1 VTKLRFGLAS
11 LATQVMLLFLIAT
24 LVPLGVSLARTATD
38 RRAADEAAWAQA
50 RASAALAAEQVDAA
64 VDVARGAALTVE
76 HLPDF
81 WAGSDERRD
90 EILAAL
96 AVAQPTFNALAFF
109 TADLRERGLSSHADG
124 AARGDLSG
132 RAYAREAVATGH
144 LATTAEPLIALQT
157 GQVVLPVAVPTRS
170 MAALPESGLPAGEG
184 FLVAGL
190 KVDRLPT
197 LWDELPM
204 PPASTVML
212 IDTRGGHILAGSAS
226 VRQRVGQVID
236 APVLEGIRAGN
247 PSFRKIAPDGS
258 ERLLAWAPVV
268 GTAWIVAVSIPT
280 AAIYGPIDGLALWR
294 AGEALAAVASTY
306 GLLLLLWRRI
316 GSRLDLLQR
325 AAARWARGE
334 WDHRAG
340 VVGRDELGR
349 LAATYDEMADRLAE
363 REAER
368 ARAQARQEALVRIA
382 RRLAGDASDEQIL
395 ETLVDEA
402 TGLVDADAAT
412 VFRLDEASGE
422 LTPFQSTI
430 RNLGPLPV
438 QPPKLGAA
446 GQAVIA
452 RAPIVVD
459 DYFGYPAAIESLRR
473 AGVRAVA
480 AVPLVDDG
488 RVLGALWVATRRVGK
503 RFDGGDVALLEML
516 AGVAAAT
523 LVRVERVRFEG
534 VALASRTAAHEMNNR
549 LAIASGFAELLATSP
564 DLPAGLQRI
573 ADNTLAGVQGAVSV
587 IKQMQEIKRIE
598 ETDWGP
604 NVDPTIDLPRSTAR
618 V

>member
-11 LATQVMLLFLIAT
+11 LATQVMLLFLVAT
-24 LVPLGVSLARTATD
+24 LVPLGVSLARTVSD
-38 RRAADEAAWAQA
+38 RRAADDAAWAQA
-50 RASAALAAEQVDAA
+50 RASAALAAEQVDATL
-64 VDVARGAALTVE
+64 DVARGAALTVE
-76 HLPDF
+76 RLPDF
-81 WAGSDERRD
+81 WVGSDERRD

-96 AVAQPTFNALAFF
+96 AVAQPAFSALGFF
-109 TADLRERGLSSHADG
+109 TADLREHGVSSHAAG
-124 AARGDLSG
+124 VARGDLAG
-132 RAYAREAVATGH
+132 RAYAREAVATGR
-144 LATTAEPLIALQT
+144 LATTAEPLIARQT
-157 GQVVLPVAVPTRS
+157 GQVVLPVAVPARTTTTV
-170 MAALPESGLPAGEG
+170 PESGLPAGHG

-190 KVDRLPT
+190 KVDHLPA
-197 LWDELPM
+197 LWGKLPI

-226 VRQRVGQVID
+226 VRARVGQVVD
-236 APVLEGIRAGN
+236 APVLAGIRADN

-258 ERLLAWAPVV
+258 ERLFAWAPVV
-268 GTAWIVAVSIPT
+268 GTTWIVAVSIPT
-280 AAIYGPIDGLALWR
+280 AAIYGPIDGQALQR
-294 AGEALAAVASTY
+294 AAEALAAVAATY
-306 GLLLLLWRRI
+306 ALLLLLWRRI

-334 WDHRAG
+334 WGYRAG

-382 RRLAGDASDEQIL
+382 HRLAGDAGGAQIL
-395 ETLVDEA
+395 ETLVEEA

-412 VFRLDEASGE
+412 VFRLDEATGE
-422 LTPFQSTI
+422 LTPFQTTI

-503 RFDGGDVALLEML
+503 RFDVDDVALLELL
-516 AGVAAAT
+516 AGIAAAT

-549 LAIASGFAELLATSP
+549 LAIARGFAELLATSP
-564 DLPAGLQRI
+564 ELPASLQKI
-573 ADNTLAGVQGAVSV
+573 ADTALAGVEAAASV
-587 IKQMQEIKRIE
+587 IEQMQEIRRIE

-604 NVDPTIDLPRSTAR
+604 NADPTIDLSRSTAR